1 MSCNAKFFDIV
12 THFQN
17 TQEVYWRTNAAIEIE
32 DTIYLYI
39 GNPYGEI
46 MYKCVVKDNTINKE
60 FISQNAPY
68 AIRKDKEDTKRTK
81 YLKLQL
87 LHSFPKGT
95 FTFSKLKSH
104 GLGQVQKTA
113 RVDRKLMQYIETVE
127 SEVKED
133 A

>member
-1 MSCNAKFFDIV
+1 MSCNAKFFDV
-12 THFQN
+12 VAHFRSN
-17 TQEVYWRTNAAIEIE
+17 REVYWRTNAAIDIN
-32 DTIYLYI
+32 DVVYLYI
-39 GNPYGEI
+39 GKPYGEI
-46 MYKCVVKDNTINKE
+46 MYKCVVKDNTIDKE
-60 FISQNAPY
+60 FISKNAPY

-81 YLKLQL
+81 YLKLELQ
-87 LHSFPKGT
+87 HSYSKGT
-95 FTFSKLKSH
+95 FIFSKLKSH